1 MVPLLTISIC
11 LEPSMSR
18 ISFAAIILA
27 AGRGTRMKS
36 AIPKVMHQIAGQ
48 PMIAYPLAALQPLSP
63 AATVVVIGPQMEVV
77 ARRVA
82 PAESVL
88 QDPPLGTGDA
98 VRTALHALGCRLAP
112 PGPIEDVLVLYGD
125 TPLLRGETL
134 ARLLA
139 EQKRAP
145 AAVLLAG
152 MRPVDPGP
160 YGRIVSSPDGASL
173 RIVEAADATPE
184 ESAIGLCWGGLM
196 LIRARQICELIEAL
210 DRNNAKREFYLTGI
224 VGLAT
229 DKGLQCRAL
238 ELPAEE
244 MIGVNTRAELAEAEA
259 LMQRR
264 LRRAAMDA
272 GVTLVAP
279 ETVFLSVD
287 TRFGRDAI
295 VEPNVAFGPGVTVG
309 QGARICSFSYL
320 EGAKIGP
327 GARVGPFA
335 RLRPGAVLEDDV
347 HVGNFVEIKAARLGA
362 GVKANHLSYI
372 GDAEVGAR
380 TNIGAGTIT
389 CNYDGFNKHRT
400 KIGEGVFIGSNTALV
415 APVTVGDG
423 AYVAAGSVVIRDV
436 PADALTIARSQ
447 QVDKPGRATEIRKRL
462 QGKSR

>member
-36 AIPKVMHQIAGQ
+36 AIPKVMHQIAGR
-48 PMIAYPLAALQPLSP
+48 PMIAHLLEALRPLSP
-63 AATVVVIGPQMEVV
+63 TATIVVIGPQMDTV
-77 ARRVA
+77 ARVVA
-82 PAESVL
+82 PAESVV

-98 VRTALHALGCRLAP
+98 VRAAMRALDGRLAP
-112 PGPIEDVLVLYGD
+112 HGPIENVLVLYGD

-139 EQKRAP
+139 EQERAP

-152 MRPVDPGP
+152 MQPVDPGP

-173 RIVEAADATPE
+173 RIVETADATPE

-196 LIRARQICELIEAL
+196 LIRARHICELIEAL

-244 MIGVNTRAELAEAEA
+244 MIGVNTRAELTEAEA

-264 LRRAAMDA
+264 LRRAVMDA

-327 GARVGPFA
+327 GAGVGPFA
-335 RLRPGAVLEDDV
+335 RLRPGAVLEKDV

-389 CNYDGFNKHRT
+389 CNYDGSNKHRT

-423 AYVAAGSVVIRDV
+423 AYVAA
-436 PADALTIARSQ
+436 
-447 QVDKPGRATEIRKRL
+447 
-462 QGKSR
+462 